1 MFKLAV
7 FSDEVS
13 QDLAEAIQFA
23 KEFKLSGLSIR
34 SVWNKKGPQ
43 VITIDEAKKIKSM
56 CGDAGLNICEVASP
70 FYKCDIDRP
79 EEIAK
84 HHDWLKH
91 FIDLAGVWDT
101 RLIRVFA
108 FWRKGKY
115 DDYAKRIADLYA
127 RPLEIVKGTNVI
139 LCIENEG
146 ATFVGTGRQT
156 RDFLDRLNHPQVRV
170 AWDPCNV
177 VGNDEGEK
185 PFPDGYRLIKDKMA
199 HFHLKDGV
207 RGEKPYE
214 CKCVEVG
221 KGEVDYPGQLKALI
235 ADKYDGFLSLETHW
249 RVTELSEDLLNRPGG
264 AEFTKDAKTAS
275 RICMQNVQRMLKE
288 IGA

>member
-23 KEFKLSGLSIR
+23 KDFKLDGLSIR
-34 SVWNKKGPQ
+34 SVWDKKGPQ
-43 VITIDEAKKIKSM
+43 FLTLDEARRVKKM
-56 CGDAGLNICEVASP
+56 CDDAGLKICEVASP
-70 FYKCDIDRP
+70 FYKCDIDKP
-79 EEIAK
+79 EDIAR

-91 FIDLAGVWDT
+91 FVQLAGIWDT
-101 RLIRVFA
+101 RLIRVFT

-115 DDYAKRIADLYA
+115 DEFAKRIADLYA
-127 RPLEIVKGTNVI
+127 KPLEIVKGTNLI
-139 LCIENEG
+139 LCVENEG

-156 RDFLDRLNHPQVRV
+156 LDFLSRVNHPQVRV

-177 VGNDEGEK
+177 IGNDEGEK
-185 PFPDGYRLIKDKMA
+185 PFPDGYRLIKDKMI

-207 RGEKPYE
+207 RGEKPCE

-221 KGEVDYPGQLKALI
+221 KGEVDYPGQLRALI
-235 ADKYDGFLSLETHW
+235 ADRYEGFVSLETHW
-249 RVTELSEDLLNRPGG
+249 RLTELTEELLNRPGG
-264 AEFTKDAKTAS
+264 AAFTKGAKGAS
-275 RICMQNVQRMLKE
+275 QVCMQNVQRMLAE
-288 IGA
+288 IRK